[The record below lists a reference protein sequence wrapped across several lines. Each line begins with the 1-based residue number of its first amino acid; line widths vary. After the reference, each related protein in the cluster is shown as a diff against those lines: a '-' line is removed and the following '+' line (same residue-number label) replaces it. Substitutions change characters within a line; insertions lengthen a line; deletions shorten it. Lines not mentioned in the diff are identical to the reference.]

1 MPASELP
8 WLDPGQPPLAAIRSS
23 SSLKLLLTDGKDR
36 GRGSLNSFITLK
48 AHGEL
53 SYGARMPRGPRLDGP
68 GVLHHLMVRGIEHRA
83 IFQDE
88 LDRRDFVARLA
99 TLTMT
104 GAWEVYAWA
113 LMPNHLHLLVRT
125 GRRPLGRT
133 MGSLLGGYAGAFNRR
148 HRRRGH
154 LFQNRFR
161 SVVVEEEPYL
171 LELVRYIHLNPLR
184 AGLVHDLHALE
195 AYPWSGHS
203 VLLGRQ
209 SQPWQAVDTV
219 LGQFGRRVGEARRH
233 YRRFVV
239 EGVDKGRRPDLTGGG
254 LRRSAGGW
262 EGVAAL
268 GRGRERWAFDE
279 RVLGSGPFVERL
291 LAEVAP
297 APDLG
302 PARAWRALSHI
313 RAQLAASFAVSE
325 AELTRGSRRRA
336 VAAARAAVGVVAV
349 DGLGLPVTRVARA
362 LGVTPMPLARSLS
375 RGRQLLTVLRL
386 KVQALVRSG
395 LEQDK

>member
-1 MPASELP
+1 
-8 WLDPGQPPLAAIRSS
+8 
-23 SSLKLLLTDGKDR
+23 
-36 GRGSLNSFITLK
+36 
-48 AHGEL
+48 
-53 SYGARMPRGPRLDGP
+53 
-68 GVLHHLMVRGIEHRA
+68 MVRGIEHRA

-99 TLTMT
+99 TVTMT

-302 PARAWRALSHI
+302 LARAWRALSHI